1 MPDILHGPSFSQYDN
16 PKKLII
22 MLHGYGDNADNFIHL
37 SRSIDQKEWKAAYI
51 ALNAPSTLEGNVIGY
66 QWFDLYPNGIYIAE
80 AGPKEIKQIL
90 KEVHDSIIKII
101 NTIDRYC
108 TQLKLTYEDCI
119 LMGFSQGGMMTFEVG
134 NFLQKKLAGL
144 GIISGRIMQDQ
155 ELTNAHL
162 LNTPI
167 FISHGERDEVIPI
180 HSYHQAV
187 KFLQTNNCNYESHML
202 SEDAH
207 NISTQTI
214 TLFQNFI
221 KKIL

>member
-1 MPDILHGPSFSQYDN
+1 
-16 PKKLII
+16 
-22 MLHGYGDNADNFIHL
+22 
-37 SRSIDQKEWKAAYI
+37 
-51 ALNAPSTLEGNVIGY
+51 LEGNVIGY

-187 KFLQTNNCNYESHML
+187 QFLQTNNCNYESHML
-202 SEDAH
+202 LKDAH